1 MALLEPSEPVKSRKL
16 SPVSLFYHWRRR
28 PAPPRCAPAASRAT
42 PPKRVVPARL
52 SDRGIAVRVTSS
64 PVAGTKSDYIALA
77 EANPNSIGIM
87 L

>member
-1 MALLEPSEPVKSRKL
+1 MMAAGRGRRKFSHPPLICPSGGNEPDEP
-16 SPVSLFYHWRRR
+16 YGH
-28 PAPPRCAPAASRAT
+28 AERCP
-42 PPKRVVPARL
+42 
-52 SDRGIAVRVTSS
+52 SS